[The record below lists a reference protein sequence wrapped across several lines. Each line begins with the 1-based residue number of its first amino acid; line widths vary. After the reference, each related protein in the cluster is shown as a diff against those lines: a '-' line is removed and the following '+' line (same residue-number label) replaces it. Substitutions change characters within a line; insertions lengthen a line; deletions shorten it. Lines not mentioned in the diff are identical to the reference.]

1 MLNIYDLL
9 TYVAF
14 GFLVLRM
21 LQGCQYHLHCPLM
34 LDPADRSEIDFQE
47 QRFFPTSENRT
58 ADTVN
63 IFAASITG
71 KKKRVEDC
79 F

>member
-47 QRFFPTSENRT
+47 CVFSH
-58 ADTVN
+58 
-63 IFAASITG
+63 
-71 KKKRVEDC
+71 K
-79 F
+79 